1 MTEAL
6 LRELDRVRGREM
18 SSAEIEAQRVSFV
31 YGNAPSDDLGTKE
44 TVRKSLE
51 MELEGA

>member
-1 MTEAL
+1 MSEAL
-6 LRELDRVRGREM
+6 QRELDRVRGQEM
-18 SSAEIEAQRVSFV
+18 TPSEIEAQRLSFV

-51 MELEGA
+51 MADA